1 MQKLKTRMKQ
11 KVKLRNWP
19 AYDLYR
25 KDEETLF
32 LERTKKVVWSI
43 DAPWEPRSGGENGGR
58 PPYPARAMV
67 MCALLKEKFGFD
79 YRSMESHLR
88 ARPDLLKIMEIEK
101 APSKSAIYDAVK
113 KIPERYLKKVNGTLV
128 EPLEGKKGI

>member
-1 MQKLKTRMKQ
+1 MQKLKT
-11 KVKLRNWP
+11 KVRKTVKPRNWS

-25 KDEETLF
+25 KDEEALF
-32 LERTKKVVWSI
+32 LEKAKKVVWSM
-43 DAPWEPRSGGENGGR
+43 DAPWEPKSGGKNGGR

-67 MCALLKEKFGFD
+67 MCALLREKFGFD

-88 ARPDLLKIMEIEK
+88 ARPDLLKIMEIDR

-113 KIPERYLKKVNGTLV
+113 KIPEKYLKRVNNMLV
-128 EPLEGKKGI
+128 EPLESKKGI